1 MWMYY
6 LFTETHGIIFMIRI
20 LVSLM
25 LLSLTASG
33 IRAGEPTVYISSSRK
48 AVRTSTDV
56 VLVAMPVATLGIAIA
71 HRDWKGIGIGAAEA
85 AGTLAVTYG
94 LKYAVHKRR
103 PDGSDRRSFPSGH
116 SSLVFTDASFLMR
129 RYGWKFGVPAYALAT
144 YVAWGR
150 VYARKHDFWD
160 VAVGAAIGSAIGLLS
175 TRPFMKQVEIAP
187 AAITDPVTGSF
198 VSIGVGGSVTF

>member
-1 MWMYY
+1 MTRLLT
-6 LFTETHGIIFMIRI
+6 LFLAI
-20 LVSLM
+20 LLCVPSLY
-25 LLSLTASG
+25 
-33 IRAGEPTVYISSSRK
+33 AGEPQIEISGSRK

-56 VLVAMPVATLGIAIA
+56 VLIAMPVATLGIAIA
-71 HRDWKGIGIGAAEA
+71 HKDWKGIGIGAAEA

-129 RYGWKFGVPAYALAT
+129 RYGWKYGVPAYALAT

-150 VYARKHDFWD
+150 VYGKKHDFWD
-160 VAVGAAIGSAIGLLS
+160 VATGAAIGTAIGLLG

-187 AAITDPVTGSF
+187 AAITDPVTGDF
-198 VSIGVGGSVTF
+198 ISIGVGGSVTF

>member
-1 MWMYY
+1 MTRFLT
-6 LFTETHGIIFMIRI
+6 LFLAI
-20 LVSLM
+20 LLCVPSLY
-25 LLSLTASG
+25 
-33 IRAGEPTVYISSSRK
+33 AGEPQIEISGSRK

-56 VLVAMPVATLGIAIA
+56 VLIAMPVATLGVAIA
-71 HRDWKGIGIGAAEA
+71 KKDWKGIGIGAAEA

-129 RYGWKFGVPAYALAT
+129 RYGWKYGVPAYALAT

-150 VYARKHDFWD
+150 VYAKKHDFWD
-160 VAVGAAIGSAIGLLS
+160 VAAGAAIGTAIGLLC

-187 AAITDPVTGSF
+187 AAITDPVTGDF
-198 VSIGVGGSVTF
+198 ISIGVGGSVTF

>member
-1 MWMYY
+1 M
-6 LFTETHGIIFMIRI
+6 TRI
-20 LVSLM
+20 LISL
-25 LLSLTASG
+25 LILSLSATG
-33 IRAGEPTVYISSSRK
+33 LQAGEPTVHISSSRK

-56 VLVAMPVATLGIAIA
+56 VLIAMPVATLGIAIA
-71 HRDWKGIGIGAAEA
+71 HKDWKGIGIGAAEA

-150 VYARKHDFWD
+150 VYVRKHDFWD
-160 VAVGAAIGSAIGLLS
+160 VAAGAAIGSAIGLLA
-175 TRPFMKQVEIAP
+175 TRPFMKQVELAP

-198 VSIGVGGSVTF
+198 VSVGIGGSVTF

>member
-1 MWMYY
+1 M
-6 LFTETHGIIFMIRI
+6 TRI
-20 LVSLM
+20 LTLFLAILLCVPSLY
-25 LLSLTASG
+25 
-33 IRAGEPTVYISSSRK
+33 AGEPQIEISGSRK

-56 VLVAMPVATLGIAIA
+56 VLIAMPVATLGVAIA
-71 HRDWKGIGIGAAEA
+71 KKDWKGIGIGAAEA

-129 RYGWKFGVPAYALAT
+129 RYGWKYGVPAYALAT

-150 VYARKHDFWD
+150 VYAKKHDFWD
-160 VAVGAAIGSAIGLLS
+160 VAAGAAIGSAIGLLC

-187 AAITDPVTGSF
+187 AAITDPVTGDF
-198 VSIGVGGSVTF
+198 ISIGVGGSVTF